1 MHVPPVS
8 KMGDESEGEM
18 DNRDLPSAT
27 EVDDE
32 TDPSAWLFA
41 LTPEAFEQLSASS
54 AELHES
60 DADSPLAGLLAAW
73 LQIERSKQSLMELLA

>member
-1 MHVPPVS
+1 
-8 KMGDESEGEM
+8 M
-18 DNRDLPSAT
+18 DNREPPSAT

-54 AELHES
+54 AELHEL

-73 LQIERSKQSLMELLA
+73 LQIERSKQSLMELFA

>member
-1 MHVPPVS
+1 
-8 KMGDESEGEM
+8 M
-18 DNRDLPSAT
+18 DNQKSPSSTDAG
-27 EVDDE
+27 EE

-41 LTPEAFEQLSASS
+41 LTPEAFGQLSASY

-73 LQIERSKQSLMELLA
+73 LQIERSKQSLMELFA